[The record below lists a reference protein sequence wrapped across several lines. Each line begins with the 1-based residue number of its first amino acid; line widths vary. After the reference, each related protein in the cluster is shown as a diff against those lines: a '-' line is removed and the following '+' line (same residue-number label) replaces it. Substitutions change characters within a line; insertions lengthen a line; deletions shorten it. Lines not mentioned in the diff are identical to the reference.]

1 MKKSFLIA
9 TVASVLFSI
18 NVNAQNNDVDSREK
32 ISFGVKAGANY
43 SNVWDEQG
51 QDFRADSKLGFA
63 GGAFLGIP
71 LGKFF
76 GVQPEILLSQKGF
89 QASGTLL
96 GSGYSLKR
104 TTTHVDVPLQL
115 QVKPVQFLTLLV
127 GPQYS
132 YLMHQK
138 TTYTWGVNSV
148 DQEQEFN
155 NDNLRKNTL
164 GFVVGADINIDH
176 FVLSGRV
183 GWDLQNNNGDG
194 SSYTPRYKN
203 QWLQLTAGLK
213 I

>member
-1 MKKSFLIA
+1 MKKVFLIA

-18 NVNAQNNDVDSREK
+18 NIKAQNDDSDSREK

-71 LGKFF
+71 IGKIL

-96 GSGYSLKR
+96 GSPYSLTR
-104 TTTHVDVPLQL
+104 TTNHIDVPVQL
-115 QVKPVQFLTLLV
+115 QIKPVQFLTLLA
-127 GPQYS
+127 GPQFS
-132 YLMHQK
+132 YLMSQK
-138 TTYTWGVNSV
+138 TTYTWGPNST

-155 NDNLRKNTL
+155 NDNLRKNAL
-164 GFVVGADINIDH
+164 GFVVGADININH
-176 FVLSGRV
+176 FVLSGRM
-183 GWDLQNNNGDG
+183 GWDFQNNNGDG